1 MPEVVTL
8 EPHEHACVI
17 RLQRPAKLN
26 AISEQVE
33 RELCDALERPD
44 VREAPCVVFTG
55 GEKVFSAGADLS
67 ETRGYTPGEVL
78 ATYRG
83 TGDFAE
89 RVADLAQPTLSA
101 ITGDRIGGGLELAL
115 ATDFRIAEE
124 GSDFRF
130 PEVAL
135 GILPSWG
142 GTQRAVRLL
151 GPARAKELILL
162 RERVDAQAALS
173 LGLVTEV
180 VPSGGS
186 LPRALE
192 LAERLSGLPRLAVS
206 VTKQVIDALPETS
219 RTAGLGLERVA
230 YGLLA
235 QTGDATH
242 ALTARVG
249 Q

>member
-8 EPHEHACVI
+8 EPREHACVI

-33 RELCDALERPD
+33 RELCDALERPE

-101 ITGDRIGGGLELAL
+101 ITGYCIGGGLELAL

-235 QTGDATH
+235 QTGDATQ
-242 ALTARVG
+242 ALTARVA